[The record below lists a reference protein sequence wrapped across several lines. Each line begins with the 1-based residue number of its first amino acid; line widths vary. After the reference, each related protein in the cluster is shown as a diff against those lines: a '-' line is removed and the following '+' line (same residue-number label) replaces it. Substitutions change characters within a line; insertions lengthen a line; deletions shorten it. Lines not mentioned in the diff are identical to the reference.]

1 MARSSTSVMWPPR
14 FGRVG
19 QVGRVGRV
27 GWRDGAHKRRMKG
40 FTLLEWVLAMPLGL
54 LIVTAAI
61 AIYLAGIRL
70 WRVQAER
77 YDVTERAIFALT
89 QLTRAVGMAGYRNWD
104 PMEGGIQPPGPAPGK
119 RDWPSLR
126 VSAECAGTI
135 DTCSRRGW
143 QGSSLLE
150 VQFHGAGFSEGNGAV
165 HNCAGLR
172 TKATGRLDERHVS
185 FFYVDKGE
193 DGMPSLYCRYG
204 ERQVKSVDL
213 HRGQVL
219 VSGVEAMYIRLGYRA
234 GGTGAMRWAAP
245 IKSLYRKPPNSP
257 LGVGGWENVAAVAF
271 SLVLRGAPRSGGKPR
286 AVQVVEVFD
295 EASGGREY
303 KRLANA
309 GDSHLRVFN
318 AVAYRRNDGGVGEE
332 ATWLASSW

>member
-1 MARSSTSVMWPPR
+1 M
-14 FGRVG
+14 
-19 QVGRVGRV
+19 
-27 GWRDGAHKRRMKG
+27 DG

-54 LIVTAAI
+54 LIVMAAI

-104 PMEGGIQPPGPAPGK
+104 PMEGAIWPPGQGAAT

-126 VSAECAGTI
+126 ASAECAGTL
-135 DTCSRRGW
+135 DTCPRRGW
-143 QGSSLLE
+143 RGSSLLE
-150 VQFHGAGFSEGNGAV
+150 VQFHGAGLSEGNGAV

-172 TKATGRLDERHVS
+172 AKASGRLDDRHLSV
-185 FFYVDKGE
+185 FYVDKGE

-204 ERQVKSVDL
+204 ERQTKTVDL
-213 HRGQVL
+213 HPAQVL
-219 VSGVEAMYIRLGYRA
+219 VSGVEAMYLRLGYRA
-234 GGTGAMRWAAP
+234 EGTGHMRWAAP
-245 IKSLYRKPPNSP
+245 IKSLYRKPPYPP

-295 EASGGREY
+295 EASGGRES
-303 KRLANA
+303 KRLGNA
-309 GDSHLRVFN
+309 GDVHLHVFN

-332 ATWLASSW
+332 AQWLASSW